1 MALILQYGK
10 QERGDMKD
18 LILKMVQS
26 KHIQLKKFQME
37 DVQKSSTLE
46 GVVDGR
52 TWCDKKNWIGI
63 DCIQQNC
70 ENVCWCWSWCL
81 PKVVPF

>member
-1 MALILQYGK
+1 MASILQYGK

-52 TWCDKKNWIGI
+52 T
-63 DCIQQNC
+63 
-70 ENVCWCWSWCL
+70 
-81 PKVVPF
+81 